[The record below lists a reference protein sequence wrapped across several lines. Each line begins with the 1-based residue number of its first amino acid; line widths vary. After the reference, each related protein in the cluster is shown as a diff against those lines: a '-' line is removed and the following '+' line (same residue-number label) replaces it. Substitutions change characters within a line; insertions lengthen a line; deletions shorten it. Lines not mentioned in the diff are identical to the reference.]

1 MDNNQ
6 YFYRTV
12 VFTRANN
19 QVALADINNPKSVSP
34 LEDWMGIVVSL
45 ADGKHTVQELIDY
58 MSNQYESAPENLK
71 ETLHSVLERLIEG
84 GIVLL
89 SKEKIE
95 LPDYL
100 ASHIENYDIEK
111 AKQEMQKDGYP
122 MTQAVMH

>member
-19 QVALADINNPKSVSP
+19 QVALADINNPKSVSL
-34 LEDWMGIVVSL
+34 LEDWMGVVVSL
-45 ADGKHTVQELIDY
+45 ADGKHTVLELIDY
-58 MSNQYESAPENLK
+58 MSKQYESAPENLK

-95 LPDYL
+95 LPYYL
-100 ASHIENYDIEK
+100 ASPIENYDIEK

-122 MTQAVMH
+122 MAQAVMN